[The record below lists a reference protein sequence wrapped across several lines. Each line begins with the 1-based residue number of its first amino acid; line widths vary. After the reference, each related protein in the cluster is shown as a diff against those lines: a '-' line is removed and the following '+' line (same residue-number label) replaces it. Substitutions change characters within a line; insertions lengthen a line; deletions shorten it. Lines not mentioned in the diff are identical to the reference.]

1 MKKSKIFQVVTSIAC
16 SALLFACA
24 ACSDTTEQGETT
36 GNSSEVLSVVQGEY
50 LYANSIS
57 EYSILIRDDANY
69 YENFAANELAQNLG
83 VSTGHAL
90 PILTENELKK
100 EDRVISLGHTSLWDK
115 KVGVTLSES
124 NIVESGYYITTVENN
139 IYISCPDFT
148 SSSGVLYGVYDFLY
162 DTVGYEFF
170 AEDEIL
176 IEKRT
181 EIPLY
186 DYKDVTVN
194 PSFEMRMIR
203 KAELRDDSITAMR
216 YRMVYPSE
224 SFGFI
229 RYGHG
234 QASLYI
240 NPNAACTCGL
250 AGCGKGITYQQ
261 HHPDWF
267 SNYGTKDLQLCWSG
281 GEVLETVAAE
291 KFIELFQQYPDAEYF
306 MFGQEDNLSTCSCE
320 KCESAKKEFAGKPS
334 GLQIAF
340 MNNVIKKTSAWL
352 AENEPGREVKY
363 IVYAYYG
370 VEEAP
375 VKTVNGKVV
384 PFSDKVIP
392 NKDLYIYYTPIYY
405 NYAYQFDSKANAEY
419 YKNLSDWKAIADGQL
434 IMYLYD
440 TNFTAYL
447 VNFDNFGTLKGMYET
462 CKEMGVACMTTQGA
476 DTYTPCFQSMRAYVQ
491 SSLMWDINL
500 SYEDLVRKFMK
511 NYYKD
516 AAEYLYEYYKIIRD
530 RYTYY
535 RNVVDPMD
543 GGIYAGVQNSELWTP
558 YVVETM
564 EECFDKAFASIE
576 KYKESDPDLYL
587 KLKNRIKKEELSII
601 YINLTLLSGYQ
612 SEEDYAALKEE
623 FKYYVNLFKLSEVK
637 EGSGF
642 EGLLN

>member
-216 YRMVYPSE
+216 YRMALV
-224 SFGFI
+224 SFGTDTVRLRYISTRTLLVPAGLRAVVRGLLINSII
-229 RYGHG
+229 R
-234 QASLYI
+234 I
-240 NPNAACTCGL
+240 GL
-250 AGCGKGITYQQ
+250 ATTARRI
-261 HHPDWF
+261 
-267 SNYGTKDLQLCWSG
+267 
-281 GEVLETVAAE
+281 
-291 KFIELFQQYPDAEYF
+291 
-306 MFGQEDNLSTCSCE
+306 CS
-320 KCESAKKEFAGKPS
+320 FAGRAVKCLKRLRQRSLSNSSSNILTQNILCS
-334 GLQIAF
+334 G
-340 MNNVIKKTSAWL
+340 K
-352 AENEPGREVKY
+352 R
-363 IVYAYYG
+363 
-370 VEEAP
+370 
-375 VKTVNGKVV
+375 
-384 PFSDKVIP
+384 
-392 NKDLYIYYTPIYY
+392 
-405 NYAYQFDSKANAEY
+405 
-419 YKNLSDWKAIADGQL
+419 
-434 IMYLYD
+434 
-440 TNFTAYL
+440 
-447 VNFDNFGTLKGMYET
+447 
-462 CKEMGVACMTTQGA
+462 
-476 DTYTPCFQSMRAYVQ
+476 
-491 SSLMWDINL
+491 
-500 SYEDLVRKFMK
+500 
-511 NYYKD
+511 
-516 AAEYLYEYYKIIRD
+516 II
-530 RYTYY
+530 
-535 RNVVDPMD
+535 
-543 GGIYAGVQNSELWTP
+543 
-558 YVVETM
+558 
-564 EECFDKAFASIE
+564 
-576 KYKESDPDLYL
+576 
-587 KLKNRIKKEELSII
+587 
-601 YINLTLLSGYQ
+601 
-612 SEEDYAALKEE
+612 
-623 FKYYVNLFKLSEVK
+623 
-637 EGSGF
+637 
-642 EGLLN
+642 